1 MSTLSRKP
9 LRSTQSDFLFVIAG
23 GVAEEDGEAESV
35 AEVEDVA
42 VADADV
48 DAPVDEPEGVALW
61 VADGAVVE
69 PVAVP
74 DVDEPLAVGVFE
86 PDEQAARDSAT
97 TAATPMT
104 RVDMLDCL
112 NMRSPVM

>member
-1 MSTLSRKP
+1 MSRKP

-23 GVAEEDGEAESV
+23 GVADEEGEAESV

-42 VADADV
+42 VADAGVAD
-48 DAPVDEPEGVALW
+48 PVDELDGVALW
-61 VADGAVVE
+61 VADGVVA
-69 PVAVP
+69 PVAAP
-74 DVDEPLAVGVFE
+74 ELDELLAVAVFD

-104 RVDMLDCL
+104 RADMLDCL
-112 NMRSPVM
+112 NMRSPVLS